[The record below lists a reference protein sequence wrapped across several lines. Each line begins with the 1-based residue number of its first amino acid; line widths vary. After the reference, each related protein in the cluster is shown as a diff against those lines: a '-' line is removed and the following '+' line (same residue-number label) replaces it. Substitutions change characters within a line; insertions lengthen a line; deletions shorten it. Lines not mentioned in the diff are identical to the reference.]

1 MKRWSNQSK
10 QLSFLSQNISIFIK
24 KYYLCR
30 RSNLSFNR
38 KYYCFDVPSDITM
51 SDRSSDTGFSS
62 DNNPRHFIVLDA
74 IAGGMKEVSDI
85 AKATRLP
92 REEVKLIINDLL
104 LQRSIIKE
112 EKKRRFFGSKKL
124 EIKATDA
131 GVRMLNSKKQE
142 LQQQAEQL
150 RQWQR
155 NGNTTQLQS
164 YMESDYNRS
173 WIPFMLISGIM
184 NVLFFTSM
192 MSMMGMALNPMESQ
206 MARGSGA
213 GSEGAGESET
223 DSSSSTGTEGGDV
236 VDAGGADFGG
246 FDGGGFGDF

>member
-1 MKRWSNQSK
+1 
-10 QLSFLSQNISIFIK
+10 
-24 KYYLCR
+24 
-30 RSNLSFNR
+30 
-38 KYYCFDVPSDITM
+38 M

-74 IAGGMKEVSDI
+74 IARGMKEVSDI

-92 REEVKLIINDLL
+92 REEVELIINDLL
-104 LQRSIIKE
+104 LKRSIIKE

-164 YMESDYNRS
+164 YIESDYKRS

-206 MARGSGA
+206 MAGESGA
-213 GSEGAGESET
+213 SSEGAGESET